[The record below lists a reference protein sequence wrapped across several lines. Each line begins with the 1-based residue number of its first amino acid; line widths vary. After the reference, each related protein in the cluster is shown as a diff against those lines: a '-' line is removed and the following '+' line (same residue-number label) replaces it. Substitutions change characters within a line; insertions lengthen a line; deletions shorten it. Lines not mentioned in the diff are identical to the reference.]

1 MKLGL
6 SMIVKDEV
14 EQVAQILRDIDPYI
28 DKAYITVTSKEREKD
43 FHAIDNDKVDWS
55 YFSWK
60 DDFAAA
66 RNYNL
71 KQVQTDFY
79 IWLDSD
85 DTVLNP
91 EQIPALVKRME
102 QNKLD
107 AIFLPYNY
115 MQNSEGECVAWQE
128 RERIIRRSHPFRWVG
143 VVHESLVSEGV
154 PEFERLDSPVIK
166 HNKTVDEVPV
176 SAERNH
182 RILLKEYDKEPR
194 DPRITHYL
202 GLSYFMTRDYEKAVE
217 LLLEHINTSGW
228 PEEQYRSW
236 CKIAEAHIL
245 TDNLSKAN
253 AAANAAIDLLP
264 DYPEAYY
271 IKVQIAYIQERYEEV
286 IEWLKTS
293 AIRKQ
298 PATMSV
304 VDPNQKVRA
313 MTLGVFA
320 YMKLGNPK
328 EAFLTLKDVLELSP
342 NNVEANRIYKP
353 VEYSYLETKA
363 IELVEWLSMFI
374 AEHGG
379 DVVKLLQS
387 LPGELFSDPRLN
399 EIRTKHIPAKKWP
412 DKSIVFFCGG
422 GTDVWGAD
430 TLDKG
435 MGGSE
440 EAIVYLSRELAKLGW
455 EVTVYNERDEEYV
468 DEPAG
473 MPVLVDKDVWD
484 SMGGIK
490 GVTYKPW
497 TTLNPNDTF
506 DVFVAWR
513 APENA
518 KGIKARKLVVDLHDA
533 IEAKRVKA
541 ASDYIDLFFVKSNYH
556 RELFA
561 DTKTKKFAVIG
572 NGIVKEQFK

>member
-1 MKLGL
+1 
-6 SMIVKDEV
+6 MIVKDEV
-14 EQVAQILRDIDPYI
+14 EQVAKILRDIDPYI

-91 EQIPALVKRME
+91 EQIPVIVQQME
-102 QNKLD
+102 QAKID
-107 AIFLPYNY
+107 AVFLPYNY
-115 MQNSEGECVAWQE
+115 MQNDEGECVAWQE
-128 RERIIRRSHPFRWVG
+128 RERIIRRSHPFVWKG
-143 VVHESLVSEGV
+143 SIHESLVSEGV
-154 PEFERLDSPVIK
+154 PQFDRIDSMVIK
-166 HNKTVDEVPV
+166 HNKSVDEVPA

-182 RILLKEYDKEPR
+182 KILLKEYNKEPR

-202 GLSYFMTRDYEKAVE
+202 GLSYFITKDYDKAVE

-236 CKIAEAHIL
+236 CKIAEAHLL
-245 TDNLSKAN
+245 TGNLPKAN

-271 IKVQIAYIQERYEEV
+271 IKVQIAYTQERYEEV
-286 IEWLKTS
+286 IEWLKSS

-298 PATMSV
+298 PKTMSV

-328 EAFLTLKDVLELSP
+328 EAFLTLKDILELSP

-363 IELVEWLSMFI
+363 IELVEWLSMFN
-374 AEHGG
+374 AENGG

-399 EIRTKHIPAKKWP
+399 EIRAKHIPPKKWP
-412 DKSIVFFCGG
+412 NKSIVFFCGG

-430 TLDKG
+430 TLDQG

-440 EAIVYLSRELAKLGW
+440 EAIVYLSRELAKIGW
-455 EVTVYNERDEEYV
+455 DVTVYNERDEEYEDV
-468 DEPAG
+468 SSVNEAIRANNME
-473 MPVLVDKDVWD
+473 MPKNYKDYC
-484 SMGGIK
+484 
-490 GVTYKPW
+490 VTYKPW

-518 KGIKARKLVVDLHDA
+518 KGIKARKVVVDLHDA
-533 IEAKRVKA
+533 IEAKRVKS

-556 RELFA
+556 RELFP
-561 DTKTKKFAVIG
+561 DTKTKKFVVVG
-572 NGIVKEQFK
+572 NGIVKEQF

>member
-1 MKLGL
+1 
-6 SMIVKDEV
+6 MIVKDEV

-91 EQIPALVKRME
+91 EQIPVIVQQME
-102 QNKLD
+102 QAKID
-107 AIFLPYNY
+107 AVFLPYNY
-115 MQNSEGECVAWQE
+115 MQNDEGECVAWQE
-128 RERIIRRSHPFRWVG
+128 RERIIRRSHPFVWKG
-143 VVHESLVSEGV
+143 SIHESLVSEGV
-154 PEFERLDSPVIK
+154 PQFDRIDSMVIK
-166 HNKTVDEVPV
+166 HNKSVDEVPA

-182 RILLKEYDKEPR
+182 KILLKEYNKEPR

-202 GLSYFMTRDYEKAVE
+202 GLSYFITKDYDKAVE

-236 CKIAEAHIL
+236 CKIAEAHLL
-245 TDNLSKAN
+245 TGNLPKAN

-271 IKVQIAYIQERYEEV
+271 IKVQIAYTQERYEEV
-286 IEWLKTS
+286 IEWLKSS

-298 PATMSV
+298 PKTMSV

-328 EAFLTLKDVLELSP
+328 EAFLTLKDILELSP

-363 IELVEWLSMFI
+363 IELVEWLSMFN
-374 AEHGG
+374 AENGG

-399 EIRTKHIPAKKWP
+399 EIRAKHIPPKKWP
-412 DKSIVFFCGG
+412 NKSIVFFCGG

-430 TLDKG
+430 TLDQG

-455 EVTVYNERDEEYV
+455 DVTVYNERDEEYEDV
-468 DEPAG
+468 SSVNEAIRANNME
-473 MPVLVDKDVWD
+473 MPKNYKDYC
-484 SMGGIK
+484 
-490 GVTYKPW
+490 VTYKPW

-518 KGIKARKLVVDLHDA
+518 KGIKARKVVVDLHDA
-533 IEAKRVKA
+533 IEAKRVKS

-556 RELFA
+556 RELFP
-561 DTKTKKFAVIG
+561 DTKTKKFVVVG
-572 NGIVKEQFK
+572 NGIVKEQF